1 MIKIQKPKISDLSC
15 FVCQSKEDVMEIYF
29 RHDYQGNCIALCKKC
44 RDELVSK
51 IQEAIRKDG
60 GINNGKIYK

>member
-15 FVCQSKEDVMEIYF
+15 FVCKSKENVMEIY
-29 RHDYQGNCIALCKKC
+29 DYQGNCIALCKKC

-51 IQEAIRKDG
+51 INEAIRKDG
-60 GINNGKIYK
+60 EHVT